1 MFINMD
7 ANGMKI
13 RDYEDSDKQRLLEI
27 YDAAIPLAHDF
38 LDKSIRDQERQ
49 TCEECFD
56 SDDSQTFVLE
66 IDGNVVGFS
75 TLFSN
80 LKNEIIM
87 SGFVIDPQFQ
97 REGRG
102 KMLMEDIQKKMS
114 KQIIKLAVYE
124 RNRKAL
130 SFYRKNGFEIID
142 QARRNPKD
150 RKSPKYLVM
159 KWEVQNN

>member
-7 ANGMKI
+7 TNGMTI

-56 SDDSQTFVLE
+56 IGDSQTFVLE

-75 TLFSN
+75 TLFSSP
-80 LKNEIIM
+80 KSEIII

-97 REGRG
+97 GNGRG

-114 KQIIKLAVYE
+114 KHTIKLAVYE
-124 RNRKAL
+124 KNQKAL
-130 SFYRKNGFEIID
+130 NFYMKNGFEETSS
-142 QARRNPKD
+142 ASENPE
-150 RKSPKYLVM
+150 SPKYLVM
-159 KWEVQNN
+159 EWKVKNN